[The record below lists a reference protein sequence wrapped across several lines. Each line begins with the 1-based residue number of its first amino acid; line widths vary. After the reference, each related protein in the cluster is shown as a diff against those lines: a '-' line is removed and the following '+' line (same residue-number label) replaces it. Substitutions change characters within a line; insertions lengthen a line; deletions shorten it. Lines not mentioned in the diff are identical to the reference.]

1 MDLDDNETRLLL
13 CLEALCDSL
22 FRDDEWAEFR
32 RDCCELDVEQWHS
45 LNSVLGE
52 ELGDIWDDMSL
63 EAPSLWLRISL
74 TPCGR
79 WRICAISTAPNLQ
92 PSWRPPCSAFLT
104 LTNQHFIE
112 CLSRLTFFQ
121 D

>member
-52 ELGDIWDDMSL
+52 ELGDIWMTCIRSAVALVKNLSDPVRSVAYLQSL
-63 EAPSLWLRISL
+63 LRR
-74 TPCGR
+74 TY
-79 WRICAISTAPNLQ
+79 
-92 PSWRPPCSAFLT
+92 
-104 LTNQHFIE
+104 
-112 CLSRLTFFQ
+112 SRRGDRLARLF
-121 D
+121 

>member
-79 WRICAISTAPNLQ
+79 WRICNLYCAELTAVVATALLGFSDADEP
-92 PSWRPPCSAFLT
+92 T
-104 LTNQHFIE
+104 LH
-112 CLSRLTFFQ
+112 
-121 D
+121 